1 VAENSTPTTRRHC
14 RHELARMGDRVTKL
28 ALCTTTQ
35 AQKLMRWSNIT
46 TDSQHGLERAS
57 RLSTLLSC
65 FLHGWTDRSSTKD
78 GNDDDKLAATQ
89 QSPLEHDGVTSLL
102 SLLSEPSSKSFARIG
117 ATFPFLFLPLDD
129 VLRRVARVYRWYWGS
144 ERANGLG

>member
-65 FLHGWTDRSSTKD
+65 FLHGWTDQSSTKD

-89 QSPLEHDGVTSLL
+89 QRPLEHDGVIHPCCLCFRN
-102 SLLSEPSSKSFARIG
+102 PP
-117 ATFPFLFLPLDD
+117 ATFSHGLVQLSSSFLSRWMTFC
-129 VLRRVARVYRWYWGS
+129 VASHASTGGVWARS
-144 ERANGLG
+144 E